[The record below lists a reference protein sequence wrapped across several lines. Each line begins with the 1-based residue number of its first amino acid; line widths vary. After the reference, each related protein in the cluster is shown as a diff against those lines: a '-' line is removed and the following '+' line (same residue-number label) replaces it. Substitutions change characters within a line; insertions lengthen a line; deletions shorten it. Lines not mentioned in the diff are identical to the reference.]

1 MLPLIHMLS
10 SYKLNQTTS
19 QQFYALNLGGC
30 GTIEPIKRVTVN
42 ELNELVENIARVN
55 SKQLS

>member
-1 MLPLIHMLS
+1 MLS